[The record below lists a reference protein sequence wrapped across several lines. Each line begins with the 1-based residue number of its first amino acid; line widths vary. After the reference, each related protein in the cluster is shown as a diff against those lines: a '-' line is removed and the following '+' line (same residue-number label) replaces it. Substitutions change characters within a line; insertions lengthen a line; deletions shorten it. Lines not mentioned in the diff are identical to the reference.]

1 MDKLYVAAGRGG
13 GGTVK
18 GRKVQGH
25 LGHSGNMQMPLEVL
39 SIGFQPRQHP
49 PLWGDLP
56 DATSSDHSWGALPM
70 GQ

>member
-1 MDKLYVAAGRGG
+1 M
-13 GGTVK
+13 K